1 MALSGLIPIPEMRAL
16 VFALALSF
24 AGTMMSGCLTRTYS
38 GAGGG
43 DSARDYSRDN
53 YAVTLRG
60 ARIYGA
66 NDRSSPPFIHVSPPG
81 SGFSSGVGFGSAAL
95 TVECDLIADAPP
107 SLALILI
114 HCDRNWKPT
123 QSVFIQDRSR
133 LRANDFLVE
142 RAAIGVL
149 NYDYSARITFP
160 SDFNLIEI
168 KHSGNYIAQVVD
180 YYDEKKV
187 LAELRFFAVE
197 ATAGVRLDVISDF
210 FESAWTSKLQEGLV
224 ARAEVTPG
232 NSLFTTQLAA
242 VHLYE
247 QGKWRYPMIADD
259 DSRRRAPERGSY
271 RSTWSPYFGGK
282 VVAEFANI
290 PSGNERRILDLSDI
304 QDYPPSDGV
313 LTTRLSDQPR
323 YATFSELDNDGLTV
337 YNYVSPQDD
346 DYVYFEFRLDLE
358 GQEVKDD
365 MAVVGTFNDW
375 TPSWEWRLVF
385 DPKSR
390 LYVARGWIRRA
401 VHEYEY
407 VTGKW
412 NVDKGILEKAEATLI
427 EGNNVYATQT
437 WYALAYYHDATSLS
451 YDRIVGVGIDG
462 SGGR

>member
-1 MALSGLIPIPEMRAL
+1 MVLFGLIPIPNVRGL
-16 VFALALSF
+16 LLLAVVAV
-24 AGTMMSGCLTRTYS
+24 AGTMFCGCLTRTYS
-38 GAGGG
+38 GGGG
-43 DSARDYSRDN
+43 DSARDRSDAN
-53 YAVTLRG
+53 YEATVRG

-66 NDRSSPPFIHVSPPG
+66 ENRSAPPFLRVNPPG
-81 SGFSSGVGFGSAAL
+81 IGSSGGGFGAAAL

-107 SLALILI
+107 SLALVLV

-160 SDFNLIEI
+160 SESNLIEI
-168 KHSGNYIAQVVD
+168 RHSGNYIAQVVD
-180 YYDEKKV
+180 YYNENKV

-210 FESAWTSKLQEGLV
+210 YESAWTSKLQEGLV

-232 NSLFTTQLAA
+232 NTIFTTQFTG

-247 QGKWRYPMIADD
+247 QGKWLHPLIADD
-259 DSRRRAPERGSY
+259 DSRRRAPEKGTY
-271 RSTWSPYFGGK
+271 RSTWSSYFGGK
-282 VVAEFANI
+282 VVAEFFNI
-290 PSGNERRILDLSDI
+290 PAGNERRILDLSDVL
-304 QDYPPSDGV
+304 DYPPSDGV

-323 YATFSELDNDGLTV
+323 FATFSEQDNDGLTV
-337 YNYVSPQDD
+337 YNYVSPEDD

-358 GQEVKDD
+358 GREVKDE

-375 TPSWEWRLVF
+375 TPTWDWRLVF
-385 DPKSR
+385 DPASK

-401 VHEYEY
+401 MHEYEY

-412 NVDKGILEKAEATLI
+412 NIDKGVLEKAEATLI

-437 WYALAYYHDATSLS
+437 WYALAYYHDETSLS